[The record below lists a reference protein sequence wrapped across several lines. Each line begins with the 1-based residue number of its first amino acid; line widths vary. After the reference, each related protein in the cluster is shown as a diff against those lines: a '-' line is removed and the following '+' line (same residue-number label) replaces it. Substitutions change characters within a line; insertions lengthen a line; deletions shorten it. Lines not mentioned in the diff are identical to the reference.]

1 MEKNNIFNLIY
12 EEVKKIPKGKVANY
26 GYIAKKI
33 GRPRLSRVVGYAL
46 HVNPDPDTIPC
57 HRVVNKDGCVS
68 KAFVFGGANKQ
79 TELLEKE
86 GVKLKN
92 GKVDMAIYALKE
104 EPWD

>member
-1 MEKNNIFNLIY
+1 M
-12 EEVKKIPKGKVANY
+12 
-26 GYIAKKI
+26 
-33 GRPRLSRVVGYAL
+33 VGYAL

-86 GVKLKN
+86 GIKLKN